1 MGDGDLREGDAGQRR
16 ERFCF
21 VFCFCLL
28 HQESEFPTQ
37 GWNPLRLAV
46 EAGVLPVGPAGKAL
60 FLQEFEGVPPQILKK
75 RWSFMDVGSKG
86 MASAE
91 ALRQDGL
98 WEP

>member
-1 MGDGDLREGDAGQRR
+1 MGTGDGDLREGDAGQRR

-37 GWNPLRLAV
+37 GTAV
-46 EAGVLPVGPAGKAL
+46 EAGFLPVGPAGKAL
-60 FLQEFEGVPPQILKK
+60 FLQEFEGVPSHILKK
-75 RWSFMDVGSKG
+75 GWSFMDVGSKG

-91 ALRQDGL
+91 ALRQDGP
-98 WEP
+98 WKP